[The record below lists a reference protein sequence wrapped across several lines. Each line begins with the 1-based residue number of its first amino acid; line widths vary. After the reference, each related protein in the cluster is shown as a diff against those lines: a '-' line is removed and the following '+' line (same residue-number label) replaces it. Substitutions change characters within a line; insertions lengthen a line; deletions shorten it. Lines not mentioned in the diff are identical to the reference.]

1 MPVTVSVKV
10 DADEDEH
17 ETVAVPFAVKLVD
30 EIKPQFSP
38 DGTLSV
44 SVTVPVNP

>member
-1 MPVTVSVKV
+1 VPVIIRTYV

-17 ETVAVPFAVKLVD
+17 DTVAVPFAVKLVE
-30 EIKPQFSP
+30 EIEPQFSP

-44 SVTVPVNP
+44 TVTAPVNP

>member
-1 MPVTVSVKV
+1 VPVIVSEYV
-10 DADEDEH
+10 DADVDEH

-30 EIKPQFSP
+30 EIVPQFSP

-44 SVTVPVNP
+44 SVAVPVNP